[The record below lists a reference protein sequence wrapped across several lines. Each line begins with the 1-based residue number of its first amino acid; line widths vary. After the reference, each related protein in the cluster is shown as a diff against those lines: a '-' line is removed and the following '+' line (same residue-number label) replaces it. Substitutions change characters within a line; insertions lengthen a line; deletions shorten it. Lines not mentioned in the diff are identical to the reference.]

1 MQQEVT
7 MQATAVLATAPD
19 PTSPATVCVRYE
31 GNQSKRW
38 DGKIV
43 KLDRAWLEEV
53 CGQELLVGT
62 AVEMPWKCKG
72 GKTELWKGVV
82 VSDEPEEQL
91 HHGKKERVSRSYCY
105 WFSHLQYNNFTTCRW
120 KRTWYYT
127 I

>member
-1 MQQEVT
+1 MQYKGPTWSSLCSTEMQQEVT

-91 HHGKKERVSRSYCY
+91 HHGKKKGKPKLLLLVQS
-105 WFSHLQYNNFTTCRW
+105 FTVQ
-120 KRTWYYT
+120 
-127 I
+127 